1 MINLYLHL
9 QIVPAIEDLAGG
21 APLLPHL
28 LHLLRALTTLA
39 GLALQIPANKSVLP
53 PGLPPQV
60 ISWARTSY
68 KLIFNFLSLSC
79 VVAFWPFAFC
89 VNCRA
94 VVSETCLSATHV
106 FTTQL
111 VKKNTQSERAGPWV
125 QVRRKPPPPR
135 PQPPTSPCSSS
146 PGLTLS
152 SGRAGRDL

>member
-1 MINLYLHL
+1 MKRNCRF
-9 QIVPAIEDLAGG
+9 QFPF
-21 APLLPHL
+21 
-28 LHLLRALTTLA
+28 LT
-39 GLALQIPANKSVLP
+39 
-53 PGLPPQV
+53 
-60 ISWARTSY
+60 
-68 KLIFNFLSLSC
+68 LINFLSLSC
-79 VVAFWPFAFC
+79 AVAFWPSAFC

-152 SGRAGRDL
+152 SGRAGRDLWGSRICLLWDRRWAFSVLGCNKEKYDNTKGCIHFRRRMSLKERPRKSQLWDTETCN